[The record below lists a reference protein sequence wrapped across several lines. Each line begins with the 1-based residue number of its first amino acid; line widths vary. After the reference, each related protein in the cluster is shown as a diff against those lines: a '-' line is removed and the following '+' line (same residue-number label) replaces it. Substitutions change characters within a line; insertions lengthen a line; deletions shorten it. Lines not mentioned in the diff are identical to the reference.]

1 MKYFKYILGI
11 ALSVFLVAGIAK
23 AVTILYPGGGGT
35 GTSQVPT
42 YGKVLVGQSNGTYL
56 PTATSSLNITLPV
69 TGNWTGT
76 FDGQE
81 GTYYL
86 ARANHTGTQVIST
99 LSNYDFSFASNYGTN
114 NLTGSTTM
122 PWWAQGGLNASSTSR
137 FVYASTTA
145 LTVSGNSY
153 LGTVSSGAWNGTAIG
168 DAYIDDNITLTNLTQ
183 ITNRAITDTTGTLTV
198 ARGGTGQTSFG
209 QGWLHSARSAP
220 SASPSPTVNYITATS
235 TTATS
240 TFANGLELTGGCFK
254 IGGSCLSSSAGTVTS
269 VAQTVPSFLSVSG
282 SPVTTS
288 GTLAITLSGTA
299 LPVTS
304 GGTGWSNINSGYIPY
319 GNSTSAIS
327 TSTNLFWNNSS
338 SYLGIGTSTPSSR
351 LTVSGVDSPDGQFQ
365 INYNSGGDYKTA
377 RMGVDSTGN
386 LKLWMDGTAFQP
398 LTNNS
403 INLGLTGTRWG
414 TLYTTNLDVSTESIL
429 GTVSSGVWN
438 GTAIGDT
445 YLTKTGDWT
454 GTIDSNNFAGG
465 AIGAGELIYGGSAG
479 SFSELALGTNGYVLG
494 ISNAVPAWIAT
505 TSIPVAGDVTGTLS
519 ATVVGN
525 DSHDHT
531 SATISVID
539 ISADTNLAVTAPVT
553 LTGDTLSLGNV
564 TMYPAFIYATSSAW
578 TGTTT
583 IPLAPAYVAETWNG
597 VKCFTD
603 VGTLNVVLSDGTNLM
618 DLLNASTTVGT
629 FTLST
634 NNTFTASE
642 KRYVDIGTPISSPQK
657 ISCSISKT
665 LSIN

>member
-11 ALSVFLVAGIAK
+11 ALSVFLVAGMAK
-23 AVTILYPGGGGT
+23 AVTVLYPGGGGT

-56 PTATSSLNITLPV
+56 PTATSSLNITTSA
-69 TGNWTGT
+69 TGNWTGI

-86 ARANHTGTQVIST
+86 SRINHTGTQGVAT
-99 LSNYDFSFASNYGTN
+99 LSNYDLSFASNYGTN
-114 NLTGSTTM
+114 NLISSTTM
-122 PWWAQGGLNASSTSR
+122 PWWAQGGLNASSTSH

-145 LTVSGNSY
+145 LTISGNSY
-153 LGTVSSGAWNGTAIG
+153 LGTVSSG
-168 DAYIDDNITLTNLTQ
+168 
-183 ITNRAITDTTGTLTV
+183 
-198 ARGGTGQTSFG
+198 
-209 QGWLHSARSAP
+209 
-220 SASPSPTVNYITATS
+220 
-235 TTATS
+235 
-240 TFANGLELTGGCFK
+240 
-254 IGGSCLSSSAGTVTS
+254 
-269 VAQTVPSFLSVSG
+269 
-282 SPVTTS
+282 
-288 GTLAITLSGTA
+288 
-299 LPVTS
+299 
-304 GGTGWSNINSGYIPY
+304 
-319 GNSTSAIS
+319 
-327 TSTNLFWNNSS
+327 
-338 SYLGIGTSTPSSR
+338 
-351 LTVSGVDSPDGQFQ
+351 
-365 INYNSGGDYKTA
+365 
-377 RMGVDSTGN
+377 
-386 LKLWMDGTAFQP
+386 
-398 LTNNS
+398 
-403 INLGLTGTRWG
+403 
-414 TLYTTNLDVSTESIL
+414 
-429 GTVSSGVWN
+429 VWN
-438 GTAIGDT
+438 GTTIGDT

-494 ISNAVPAWIAT
+494 ISNAVPAWVAT

-531 SATISVID
+531 SATISGID

-564 TMYPAFIYATSSAW
+564 TMYPAFTHATSSAW

-583 IPLAPAYVAETWNG
+583 ILLAPAYVAETWNG

-603 VGTLNVVLSDGTNLM
+603 AGTLNVVFSDGTNLM